1 VTYRPITDVWI
12 LARPKVKY
20 YGAYPSGFLERARAL
35 LGVTTDDAVLHVC
48 SGKVRDYPFRG
59 LGPNDKT
66 LDIDGSMNPDFVADC
81 RKFLPHPND
90 SQLGTAILRSTK
102 GPDEWPAI
110 LADPPYTEQDAAH
123 YSAGPD
129 WLPKPQDLLKLC
141 LFYVR
146 PGGRIGIL
154 HYQWPRPP
162 EKIGRYPIKCVAL
175 VAVIAGYANNIR
187 AFSVF
192 EKVKG

>member
-1 VTYRPITDVWI
+1 MSYRPITDVWI

-59 LGPNDKT
+59 LGRNDKT
-66 LDIDGSMNPDFVADC
+66 VDIDRDLKPDYVLDC
-81 RKFLPHPND
+81 RLSLP
-90 SQLGTAILRSTK
+90 LLR
-102 GPDEWPAI
+102 GRENWPAI
-110 LADPPYTEQDAAH
+110 LADPPYSIADAEH
-123 YSAGPD
+123 YANGAG
-129 WLPKPQDLLKLC
+129 WLPSPAPLLAQC
-141 LFYVR
+141 LLYVR
-146 PGGRIGIL
+146 PGGRVGIL

-162 EKIGRYPIKCVAL
+162 EKIGHYKIKSVAL
-175 VAVIAGYANNIR
+175 IAVAMGYANNLR

-192 EKVKG
+192 EKVKP